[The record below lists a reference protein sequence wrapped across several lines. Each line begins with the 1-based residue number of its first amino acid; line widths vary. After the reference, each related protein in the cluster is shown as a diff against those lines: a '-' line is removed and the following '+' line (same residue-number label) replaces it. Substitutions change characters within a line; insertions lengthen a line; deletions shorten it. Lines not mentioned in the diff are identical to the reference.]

1 MKRSLLRRAAA
12 TAAMTTLAMTTL
24 ALAALLAPAMA
35 GDVAK
40 GRKVAAVKCQMCHG
54 LDGQAKLPE
63 APNLAGQTE
72 QYILTQIKAFRDKTR
87 TNAMMS
93 LVVPA
98 LSEDDVAD
106 VAAYY
111 AAIEVKI
118 VKVPGE

>member
-1 MKRSLLRRAAA
+1 MSIRSLVRASCAAA
-12 TAAMTTLAMTTL
+12 IVSIATTALV
-24 ALAALLAPAMA
+24 APVRA

-40 GRKVAAVKCQMCHG
+40 GRAVAAMKCQMCHG
-54 LDGQAKLPE
+54 LDGIAKLPE

-72 QYILTQIKAFRDKTR
+72 QYVLIQMAAFRAKTR
-87 TNAMMS
+87 TNDMMS
-93 LVVPA
+93 LVVPT
-98 LSEDDVAD
+98 LTDDDVTD

>member
-1 MKRSLLRRAAA
+1 MKFMLLRDIA
-12 TAAMTTLAMTTL
+12 
-24 ALAALLAPAMA
+24 ALATVALITTAGLLAPARA

-40 GRKVAAVKCQMCHG
+40 GRKIAAVKCQMCHG

-72 QYILTQIKAFRDKTR
+72 QYILTQMKAFRDKTR
-87 TNAMMS
+87 KNDMMT
-93 LVVPA
+93 LVVPT
-98 LSEDDVAD
+98 LSDEDVAD
-106 VAAYY
+106 VAAYF

>member
-1 MKRSLLRRAAA
+1 MKHSLLERTASIGAVMLLTAA
-12 TAAMTTLAMTTL
+12 TLV
-24 ALAALLAPAMA
+24 APAHA

-40 GRKVAAVKCQMCHG
+40 GRKIAAVKCQMCHG

-72 QYILTQIKAFRDKTR
+72 QYLLTQLKAFRDKTR
-87 TNAMMS
+87 KNDMMS

-98 LSEDDVAD
+98 LSDDDVAD
-106 VAAYY
+106 LAAYY
-111 AAIEVKI
+111 SAIEVKI